1 VRVLPFIQVDED
13 PDFDIIQEG
22 NKINIYVDLRGKGLN
37 IDNIQVKINSNS
49 VYIIDQQSNSTV
61 KTINL
66 AANTNLQVSEVR
78 KHNGTL
84 LIILEKNN

>member
-1 VRVLPFIQVDED
+1 MLPFIQVDED

-37 IDNIQVKINSNS
+37 IDNIQIKINSNS
-49 VYIIDQQSNSTV
+49 LYIVDQQSSSIV

-66 AANTNLQVSEVR
+66 ADNTNLQVSEVR

-84 LIILEKNN
+84 LVILEKSN